1 MQADVLRHGWR
12 ALSDSREVRE
22 AADRATGALA
32 RLGWSRLAA
41 LVGGRVAQFD
51 CNFETDTKLQAVI
64 VRPDGKRYHRES
76 IGRVRRALRDAQL
89 ITSQR
94 VFMGAKMPGAKYAS
108 ARGTTVKTF
117 NWRAVTE
124 KNPMS
129 RRQRR
134 LARQQ
139 QAAALRAAGELV
151 KPLPSCAAPRD
162 PARPRYSRPPTISTP
177 AAPADLA
184 EAINATT
191 RALERRGW
199 AAGEPAGP
207 APVRSSAA
215 RERPPPD

>member
-1 MQADVLRHGWR
+1 MT
-12 ALSDSREVRE
+12 DSREVRE
-22 AADRATGALA
+22 AADRAAGALA

-51 CNFETDTKLQAVI
+51 CNFETDTKLQDVI
-64 VRPDGKRYHRES
+64 KRPDGKRYHRES

-129 RRQRR
+129 RQQRR
-134 LARQQ
+134 LARQA

-162 PARPRYSRPPTISTP
+162 PSRPRYSAPPRTASTP
-177 AAPADLA
+177 APPADLA
-184 EAINATT
+184 AVMDTAA

-215 RERPPPD
+215 PERPPPD

>member
-1 MQADVLRHGWR
+1 MNE
-12 ALSDSREVRE
+12 SREVRE
-22 AADRATGALA
+22 AADRAAGALA

-76 IGRVRRALRDAQL
+76 IGRVRRALRDAHL
-89 ITSQR
+89 ISSER
-94 VFMGAKMPGAKYAS
+94 VYMGAKMPGAKYAS

-124 KNPMS
+124 KNPMT
-129 RRQRR
+129 RRARR
-134 LARQQ
+134 MARQQ
-139 QAAALRAAGELV
+139 QAAVLRAAGELV
-151 KPLPSCAAPRD
+151 KPLPGCSAPRD
-162 PARPRYSRPPTISTP
+162 RARPRHSAPATPYTP
-177 AAPADLA
+177 APPDDLA
-184 EAINATT
+184 EVMNTAA

-199 AAGEPAGP
+199 AAGERLAGP
-207 APVRSSAA
+207 DPVRSSAA

>member
-1 MQADVLRHGWR
+1 M
-12 ALSDSREVRE
+12 SDAREVRE

-76 IGRVRRALRDAQL
+76 IGRVRRALRDAKL
-89 ITSQR
+89 ISSER
-94 VFMGAKMPGAKYAS
+94 VFMGAKMPGAKWAS
-108 ARGTTVKTF
+108 SRGTTVKTF
-117 NWRAVTE
+117 NWRAITE

-134 LARQQ
+134 VARQQ

-151 KPLPSCAAPRD
+151 KPLPSCSAPRD
-162 PARPRYSRPPTISTP
+162 RSRPRYSVPPSTPTP
-177 AAPADLA
+177 AAPADLT
-184 EAINATT
+184 EVINATT

-199 AAGEPAGP
+199 AAGEHAGP
-207 APVRSSAA
+207 DPVRSSAA
-215 RERPPPD
+215 ERPPPD